1 MNSSFSIKFNTL
13 RKERKLSIREVA
25 LMTGVSTREV
35 KKWEKG
41 SSLPADT
48 RVMEALVGL
57 LGEEISREF
66 STIEKKT
73 LHEARVDQSLFSL
86 DESIFKERRN
96 LVGRV
101 KERILPKRSQPKKQ
115 PTDFIKIEPTQE
127 AIADSKINSVSS
139 LETEAEENIPME
151 YPYINDPKQIVIYWK
166 RNIKT
171 FLVLLVILV
180 IGIRSLSMF
189 WVNISIFIDN
199 LI

>member
-1 MNSSFSIKFNTL
+1 MKSSFSIKFNTL
-13 RKERKLSIREVA
+13 RKDRKLSIREIA
-25 LMTGVSTREV
+25 LMTGVTPREV

-41 SSLPADT
+41 ASLPSDT

-66 STIEKKT
+66 STIEKDIV
-73 LHEARVDQSLFSL
+73 HEKVLDQSIFSL

-101 KERILPKRSQPKKQ
+101 KERILPKRIQQKNQ
-115 PTDFIKIEPTQE
+115 PTDFIKTEPTE
-127 AIADSKINSVSS
+127 KVITDSQIDNVGS
-139 LETEAEENIPME
+139 LEVEPEEDISME
-151 YPYINDPKQIVIYWK
+151 YPYINDPQQIVTYWK

-171 FLVLLVILV
+171 FLVLLVILF
-180 IGIRSLSMF
+180 IGARSLSMF

>member
-1 MNSSFSIKFNTL
+1 MKSSFSIKFNTL

-66 STIEKKT
+66 STIEKKI
-73 LHEARVDQSLFSL
+73 LHEERVDQSLFSL

-96 LVGRV
+96 IVGRL
-101 KERILPKRSQPKKQ
+101 KERIVPKRSQSKTQ
-115 PTDFIKIEPTQE
+115 PTDFIKIEPTEE
-127 AIADSKINSVSS
+127 AISDSKMNSVSS
-139 LETEAEENIPME
+139 LEKETEEHIPME
-151 YPYINDPKQIVIYWK
+151 YPYINDPQQIVIYWK

-171 FLVLLVILV
+171 FLVLLVILI

-189 WVNISIFIDN
+189 WVNLSIFIDN

>member
-1 MNSSFSIKFNTL
+1 MKSSFSIKFNTL
-13 RKERKLSIREVA
+13 RKDRKLSIREVA
-25 LMTGVSTREV
+25 LMTGVTPREV

-41 SSLPADT
+41 VSLPSDT
-48 RVMEALVGL
+48 RVMEALEGL

-66 STIEKKT
+66 STIEKDIVDEKV
-73 LHEARVDQSLFSL
+73 LDQSIFSL

-101 KERILPKRSQPKKQ
+101 KERILPKRIQQKNQ
-115 PTDFIKIEPTQE
+115 PTDFIKTEPTE
-127 AIADSKINSVSS
+127 KVITDSQIDNVGS
-139 LETEAEENIPME
+139 LEVEPEEDISME
-151 YPYINDPKQIVIYWK
+151 YPYINDPQQIVIYWK

-171 FLVLLVILV
+171 FLVLLVILF
-180 IGIRSLSMF
+180 IGGRSLSMF

>member
-1 MNSSFSIKFNTL
+1 MKSSFSIKFNTL

-25 LMTGVSTREV
+25 IMTGVTTREV

-66 STIEKKT
+66 STIEKKI
-73 LHEARVDQSLFSL
+73 LHEERVDQSLFSL

-96 LVGRV
+96 IVGRV

-139 LETEAEENIPME
+139 LETETEENIPME

>member
-1 MNSSFSIKFNTL
+1 MKSSFSIKFNTL
-13 RKERKLSIREVA
+13 RKDRKLSIREIA
-25 LMTGVSTREV
+25 LMTGVTPREV

-41 SSLPADT
+41 ASLPSDT

-57 LGEEISREF
+57 LGEEISKEF
-66 STIEKKT
+66 STIEKDIV
-73 LHEARVDQSLFSL
+73 HEKVLDQSIFSL

-101 KERILPKRSQPKKQ
+101 KERILPKRIQQKNQ
-115 PTDFIKIEPTQE
+115 PTDFIKTEPTE
-127 AIADSKINSVSS
+127 KVITDSQIDNVGS
-139 LETEAEENIPME
+139 LEVEPEEDISME
-151 YPYINDPKQIVIYWK
+151 YPYINDPQQIVTYWK

-171 FLVLLVILV
+171 FLVLLVILF
-180 IGIRSLSMF
+180 IGARSLSMF

>member
-1 MNSSFSIKFNTL
+1 MKSSFSIKFNTL
-13 RKERKLSIREVA
+13 RKDRKLSIREIA
-25 LMTGVSTREV
+25 LMTGVTPREV

-41 SSLPADT
+41 ASLPSDT

-57 LGEEISREF
+57 LGEEISKEF
-66 STIEKKT
+66 STIEKDIV
-73 LHEARVDQSLFSL
+73 HEKVLDQSIFSL

-101 KERILPKRSQPKKQ
+101 KERILPKRIPQKNQ
-115 PTDFIKIEPTQE
+115 PTDFIKTEPPEKVITDSQIENIE
-127 AIADSKINSVSS
+127 S
-139 LETEAEENIPME
+139 LEAEPGENISME
-151 YPYINDPKQIVIYWK
+151 YPYINDPQQIVIYWK

-171 FLVLLVILV
+171 FLVLLVILF
-180 IGIRSLSMF
+180 IGARSFSMF

>member
-1 MNSSFSIKFNTL
+1 MKSSFSIKFNTL
-13 RKERKLSIREVA
+13 RKERKLSIREIA

-73 LHEARVDQSLFSL
+73 LHEERVDQSLFSL
-86 DESIFKERRN
+86 DESIFKDRRN
-96 LVGRV
+96 MVGRV

-139 LETEAEENIPME
+139 LETETEENIPME